1 MSKLLLMIATLLLVA
16 LLLALLLIASCGGAQ
31 LTTTL
36 TTTTSTSLTTTT
48 PTTTPITTTTTTAT
62 TPTTTTTTP
71 TTTWDELAISGSQSF
86 SINCAVCHGP
96 EGAGGFGPAIIG
108 PSLKSFETAQ
118 RLFSFISS
126 WMPQSSPGSL
136 PGSTYLQILAFMLI
150 ESEFVQPEDVFDSD
164 NLANV
169 ILNE

>member
-48 PTTTPITTTTTTAT
+48 PTTTPITTTTTTA
-62 TPTTTTTTP
+62 TTP